1 MNTDTIMQ
9 MTSEWLQ
16 KIFTMEFLGGLVSAL
31 GIVLLVI
38 VGFKLVQLVTVR
50 VLRQRLSEDRL
61 QLVRKL
67 FRYTAWTVAVMT
79 LLSSVG
85 IDLRAILGAAGIA
98 GIAVGFAAQTS
109 ISNVISGLFL
119 ISEKHFSVG
128 DAVQIGDVS
137 GMVQSVDFLSVKVRT
152 WDNRF
157 VRIPNETI
165 IKSNVVNITR
175 FPIRRFDLRLSVA
188 YDSDLE
194 EVRRILFDHVKGNM
208 AVLRDPAPLFVVE
221 NFGDSGIEILLAVW
235 FEKSRFADV
244 RDSLAIG
251 VKKTLDEAGIV
262 IPFPQMDVHF
272 DRVPGKEMAG
282 DLQSAYTSSIDTASK
297 ESEHGSE

>member
-1 MNTDTIMQ
+1 MNTDKIMQ
-9 MTSEWLQ
+9 MATEWI
-16 KIFTMEFLGGLVSAL
+16 KKVFTFDFVGGLLSAL

-50 VLRQRLSEDRL
+50 ILRQRLSDDRL

-67 FRYTAWTVAVMT
+67 FRYTAWTVATMT
-79 LLSSVG
+79 LLSSLG

-119 ISEKHFSVG
+119 ISEKHFGVG

-165 IKSNVVNITR
+165 IKSNVVNVTR

-194 EVRRILFDHVKGNM
+194 EVRRILFEYVKSNM

-221 NFGDSGIEILLAVW
+221 KFGDSGIEILLAVW

-272 DRVPGKEMAG
+272 DQVPVM
-282 DLQSAYTSSIDTASK
+282 SASGERLSVHTSSVEKAPK
-297 ESEHGSE
+297 ESE